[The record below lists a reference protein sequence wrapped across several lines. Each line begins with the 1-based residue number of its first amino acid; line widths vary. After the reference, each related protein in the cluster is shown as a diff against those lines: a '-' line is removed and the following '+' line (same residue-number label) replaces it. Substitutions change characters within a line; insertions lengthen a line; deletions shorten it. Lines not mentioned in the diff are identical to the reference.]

1 VEHPTFCRVEYWS
14 DVRQDWYTGHAGIN
28 LMNPAA
34 YALKLGK
41 NGHLARIVSIDSGEV
56 AYSEG
61 ADLL

>member
-1 VEHPTFCRVEYWS
+1 MDHPTFCRVEYWS

-41 NGHLARIVSIDSGEV
+41 NGCLARIVCVDTGEV